1 MSVKLKEKYLLVAL
15 VIAGIIVGYTGYI
28 LYAPS
33 ETTPTPTPAP
43 TPHTMSV
50 SAFSRG
56 VRLEVTVNNTNPSIG
71 EVVGIEASVT
81 NVNSTERVFWGG
93 INLMFEVLNS
103 DGVKVYGLGVLF
115 TQPTPPIGPVELTK
129 NETYSETL
137 EWRAEKSPDFNV
149 EVKSGETYY
158 IIVTC
163 RLNTDTGDRI
173 ELSTEPIRVTIRFES
188 FYSLSE
194 ADKERL
200 VDVVCSRLAAHG
212 LLDEIV
218 GFGYTKDGFEI
229 LFKKKSDPQ
238 AISIVKEVI
247 DDLPLNVIEN
257 ATCVEI

>member
-43 TPHTMSV
+43 TFHTMSV

-71 EVVGIEASVT
+71 DVVGIEASIT
-81 NVNSTERVFWGG
+81 NVNSTERLFWGG
-93 INLMFEVLNS
+93 RNLMFDVLNS
-103 DGVKVYGLGVLF
+103 DGVRVYGLGVVF

-137 EWRAEKSPDFNV
+137 EWKAETSPDFNV

-158 IIVTC
+158 IIVRC
-163 RLNTDTGDRI
+163 KFKTDTGEPI
-173 ELSTEPIRVTIRFES
+173 ELSTEPIRVRVWDS
-188 FYSLSE
+188 SVSCWL
-194 ADKERL
+194 
-200 VDVVCSRLAAHG
+200 
-212 LLDEIV
+212 
-218 GFGYTKDGFEI
+218 
-229 LFKKKSDPQ
+229 
-238 AISIVKEVI
+238 
-247 DDLPLNVIEN
+247 
-257 ATCVEI
+257 

>member
-1 MSVKLKEKYLLVAL
+1 VKEKYLLVAL
-15 VIAGIIVGYTGYI
+15 VIGMICGIVGYVGYT

-33 ETTPTPTPAP
+33 ETVP

-50 SAFSRG
+50 LAFSRG
-56 VRLEVTVNNTNPSIG
+56 VRLEVMVNNTNPSIG
-71 EVVGIEASVT
+71 DVVGIEASIT

-93 INLMFEVLNS
+93 VNLMFEVLNS
-103 DGVKVYGLGVLF
+103 DGVKVYALGVLF
-115 TQPTPPIGPVELTK
+115 HQPTPPVGPVELTK
-129 NETYSETL
+129 NETYSDTAWWRVET
-137 EWRAEKSPDFNV
+137 SPDFNV
-149 EVKSGETYY
+149 KVKPGETYY

-163 RLNTDTGDRI
+163 RFDIDTGEPI

-200 VDVVCSRLAAHG
+200 VDVVCSRLEDHG